1 VIFHWDIE
9 VLAAWDRY
17 NWGLANVSWPWVKI
31 DYLMADLLHEMSK
44 VLWYSIKQT
53 TYLNYYSPSQ
63 YWTQDR
69 QKNELQQEFIRVLK
83 WSNSFDNISIRQ
95 DMIDTI
101 DGDLV

>member
-1 VIFHWDIE
+1 
-9 VLAAWDRY
+9 
-17 NWGLANVSWPWVKI
+17 
-31 DYLMADLLHEMSK
+31 MADLLHEMSK